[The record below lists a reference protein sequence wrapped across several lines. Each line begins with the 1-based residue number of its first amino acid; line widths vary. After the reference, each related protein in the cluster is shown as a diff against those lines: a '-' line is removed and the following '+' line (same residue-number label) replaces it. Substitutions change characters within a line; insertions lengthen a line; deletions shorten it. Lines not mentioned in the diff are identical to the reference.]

1 MSPNLAEFLKVFT
14 VVFTFSSMILIGR
27 RMMVAD
33 VEEEEECD
41 NVVDFPDYVDNVDY
55 VDYDGMGNYGRFPS
69 KKRKR

>member
-1 MSPNLAEFLKVFT
+1 
-14 VVFTFSSMILIGR
+14 MILIGR

-55 VDYDGMGNYGRFPS
+55 DGMGNYGRFPS

>member
-1 MSPNLAEFLKVFT
+1 LSPNLAEFLKVFT
-14 VVFTFSSMILIGR
+14 IVFTFSSMILIGR

-33 VEEEEECD
+33 VEEEEEERD
-41 NVVDFPDYVDNVDY
+41 NVVDLPGYVDS